1 MNASHDKV
9 RALGRTGVVGVYT
22 RGTDWVGGGPKL
34 QANPGHPEEEKEREM
49 LNRKMK
55 PIAAAVGAAF
65 ATSFAA
71 NAIAD
76 EANPF
81 EASLLED
88 AVILAT
94 SHKEGGCG
102 EDKDKK
108 DKGDDEGKC
117 GEGKC
122 GEGKEDGDSE
132 GKCGEGK
139 CGEEGESEEESEE
152 E

>member
-1 MNASHDKV
+1 
-9 RALGRTGVVGVYT
+9 
-22 RGTDWVGGGPKL
+22 
-34 QANPGHPEEEKEREM
+34 M

-65 ATSFAA
+65 ATSLAA

-76 EANPF
+76 EADPF

-88 AVILAT
+88 AVILET

-102 EDKDKK
+102 EDKE
-108 DKGDDEGKC
+108 KGDDEGKC

-122 GEGKEDGDSE
+122 GEGEGDGDDGDDDS
-132 GKCGEGK
+132 
-139 CGEEGESEEESEE
+139 GESEEESEE

>member
-1 MNASHDKV
+1 
-9 RALGRTGVVGVYT
+9 
-22 RGTDWVGGGPKL
+22 
-34 QANPGHPEEEKEREM
+34 M

-65 ATSFAA
+65 ATSLAA

-76 EANPF
+76 EADPF
-81 EASLLED
+81 EASLLEE
-88 AVILAT
+88 AVILET

-102 EDKDKK
+102 EDKEK
-108 DKGDDEGKC
+108 KGDDEGKC

-122 GEGKEDGDSE
+122 GEGEEGEDEDGDDDS
-132 GKCGEGK
+132 
-139 CGEEGESEEESEE
+139 GESEEESEE

>member
-1 MNASHDKV
+1 
-9 RALGRTGVVGVYT
+9 
-22 RGTDWVGGGPKL
+22 
-34 QANPGHPEEEKEREM
+34 M

-76 EANPF
+76 EADPF

-88 AVILAT
+88 AVILET
-94 SHKEGGCG
+94 SHEEGGCG
-102 EDKDKK
+102 EDKDK
-108 DKGDDEGKC
+108 KGDDEGKC

-122 GEGKEDGDSE
+122 GEGDEDGDSE
-132 GKCGEGK
+132 
-139 CGEEGESEEESEE
+139 EEGDEEESEE

>member
-1 MNASHDKV
+1 
-9 RALGRTGVVGVYT
+9 
-22 RGTDWVGGGPKL
+22 
-34 QANPGHPEEEKEREM
+34 M

-76 EANPF
+76 EADPF
-81 EASLLED
+81 EASLLEE
-88 AVILAT
+88 AVILAS

-102 EDKDKK
+102 E
-108 DKGDDEGKC
+108 EG
-117 GEGKC
+117 ES
-122 GEGKEDGDSE
+122 EDGDSE

>member
-1 MNASHDKV
+1 
-9 RALGRTGVVGVYT
+9 
-22 RGTDWVGGGPKL
+22 
-34 QANPGHPEEEKEREM
+34 M

-76 EANPF
+76 EADPF

-94 SHKEGGCG
+94 SHEEGGCG
-102 EDKDKK
+102 EDKDK
-108 DKGDDEGKC
+108 KGDDEGKC

-122 GEGKEDGDSE
+122 GEEGKSEDGDSE

-139 CGEEGESEEESEE
+139 CGEEGESDEESEEESEE

>member
-1 MNASHDKV
+1 
-9 RALGRTGVVGVYT
+9 
-22 RGTDWVGGGPKL
+22 
-34 QANPGHPEEEKEREM
+34 M

-76 EANPF
+76 EADPF
-81 EASLLED
+81 EANLLED
-88 AVILAT
+88 AVILAS
-94 SHKEGGCG
+94 SHEEGGCG
-102 EDKDKK
+102 EDKGKK
-108 DKGDDEGKC
+108 GEDEGKC

-122 GEGKEDGDSE
+122 GEEGKSEDGDSE

-139 CGEEGESEEESEE
+139 CGEEGEEESEE
-152 E
+152 DSEEDADEEAEEE

>member
-1 MNASHDKV
+1 
-9 RALGRTGVVGVYT
+9 
-22 RGTDWVGGGPKL
+22 
-34 QANPGHPEEEKEREM
+34 M

-76 EANPF
+76 EADPF
-81 EASLLED
+81 EANLLED
-88 AVILAT
+88 AVVLET
-94 SHKEGGCG
+94 SHEEGGCG
-102 EDKDKK
+102 EDKDK
-108 DKGDDEGKC
+108 KGDDEGKC

-122 GEGKEDGDSE
+122 GEGDGD
-132 GKCGEGK
+132 GDGEGE
-139 CGEEGESEEESEE
+139 GDDSDDEGEEEESEE

>member
-1 MNASHDKV
+1 
-9 RALGRTGVVGVYT
+9 
-22 RGTDWVGGGPKL
+22 
-34 QANPGHPEEEKEREM
+34 M

-65 ATSFAA
+65 ATSLAA

-76 EANPF
+76 EADPF
-81 EASLLED
+81 EANLLED
-88 AVILAT
+88 AAVLET

-108 DKGDDEGKC
+108 GDDEGKC

-122 GEGKEDGDSE
+122 GDGDDDGDDGDSE
-132 GKCGEGK
+132 
-139 CGEEGESEEESEE
+139 EGEEEESEE

>member
-1 MNASHDKV
+1 MAAD
-9 RALGRTGVVGVYT
+9 VYT
-22 RGTDWVGGGPKL
+22 RGTEWVGGGLKF
-34 QANPGHPEEEKEREM
+34 QANPAIYLRIEEREM

-55 PIAAAVGAAF
+55 PIAVAVGAAF

-76 EANPF
+76 EADPF

-88 AVILAT
+88 AVILET
-94 SHKEGGCG
+94 SHEEGGCG
-102 EDKDKK
+102 EDKDK
-108 DKGDDEGKC
+108 KGDDEGKC

-122 GEGKEDGDSE
+122 GEGEDEGDGEDGDSE
-132 GKCGEGK
+132 GE
-139 CGEEGESEEESEE
+139 EEESEE

>member
-1 MNASHDKV
+1 
-9 RALGRTGVVGVYT
+9 
-22 RGTDWVGGGPKL
+22 
-34 QANPGHPEEEKEREM
+34 M

-65 ATSFAA
+65 ATSLAA

-76 EANPF
+76 EADPF
-81 EASLLED
+81 EASLLEE
-88 AVILAT
+88 AVILET

-102 EDKDKK
+102 EDKEK
-108 DKGDDEGKC
+108 KGDDEGKC

-122 GEGKEDGDSE
+122 GEGEDGHGDDDGDDDS
-132 GKCGEGK
+132 
-139 CGEEGESEEESEE
+139 GESEEESEE

>member
-1 MNASHDKV
+1 
-9 RALGRTGVVGVYT
+9 
-22 RGTDWVGGGPKL
+22 
-34 QANPGHPEEEKEREM
+34 M

-76 EANPF
+76 EADPF

-88 AVILAT
+88 AVILET

-102 EDKDKK
+102 EDKEK
-108 DKGDDEGKC
+108 KGDDEGKC

-122 GEGKEDGDSE
+122 GEGDEDGDSE
-132 GKCGEGK
+132 GDS
-139 CGEEGESEEESEE
+139 EEGDDEEESEE

>member
-1 MNASHDKV
+1 
-9 RALGRTGVVGVYT
+9 
-22 RGTDWVGGGPKL
+22 
-34 QANPGHPEEEKEREM
+34 M

>member
-1 MNASHDKV
+1 
-9 RALGRTGVVGVYT
+9 
-22 RGTDWVGGGPKL
+22 
-34 QANPGHPEEEKEREM
+34 M

-55 PIAAAVGAAF
+55 PIAVAVGAAF

-76 EANPF
+76 EADPF

-88 AVILAT
+88 AVILET
-94 SHKEGGCG
+94 SHEEGGCG
-102 EDKDKK
+102 EDKDSN
-108 DKGDDEGKC
+108 GDDEGKC

-122 GEGKEDGDSE
+122 GEGEDGDSE
-132 GKCGEGK
+132 
-139 CGEEGESEEESEE
+139 EEGDEEESEEESEE

>member
-1 MNASHDKV
+1 
-9 RALGRTGVVGVYT
+9 
-22 RGTDWVGGGPKL
+22 
-34 QANPGHPEEEKEREM
+34 M

-76 EANPF
+76 EADPF

-88 AVILAT
+88 AVVLTT

-102 EDKDKK
+102 EDADKEK
-108 DKGDDEGKC
+108 KGEGEGKC

-122 GEGKEDGDSE
+122 GEEGKSEDGDGE

-139 CGEEGESEEESEE
+139 CGEEGEGDSEEESEE